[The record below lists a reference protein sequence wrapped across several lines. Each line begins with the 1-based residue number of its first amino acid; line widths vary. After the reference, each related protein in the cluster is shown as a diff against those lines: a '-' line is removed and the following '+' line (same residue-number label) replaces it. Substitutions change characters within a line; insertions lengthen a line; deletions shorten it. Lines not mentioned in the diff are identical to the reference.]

1 MSLDLFLAFCVLGI
15 AFMIYA
21 LFQWTYGDKHRARGR
36 QLPARKNALMN
47 QSRRPSSSLRKNPL
61 MDPKD
66 HLEASVCRLL
76 ENREREWKS
85 RVQ

>member
-21 LFQWTYGDKHRARGR
+21 LFQWTCGDKRSAHGR

-47 QSRRPSSSLRKNPL
+47 QSGRPVLVSSQKPAHGSQGSP
-61 MDPKD
+61 
-66 HLEASVCRLL
+66 
-76 ENREREWKS
+76 
-85 RVQ
+85 

>member
-1 MSLDLFLAFCVLGI
+1 MSLDLLLAFCVLGI

-47 QSRRPSSSLRKNPL
+47 QSRRPFLVSSQKPAHGSQGSP
-61 MDPKD
+61 
-66 HLEASVCRLL
+66 
-76 ENREREWKS
+76 
-85 RVQ
+85 